1 MNRVSCAAKL
11 AFKKVT
17 HVIFDLDGLLL
28 DTETIYKRVFSDI
41 AKSHGKVY
49 TPEIRAKVIGRV
61 EEESAKVAVTEMN
74 LPMSPEKFLQQYKS
88 MAEQSLA
95 DVRVMPGRGA
105 QISSAERL
113 VKHFHSKQIPM
124 AVATSSGQDTY
135 DLKVAKHAALFSMF
149 SHVVT
154 GGSDPEVKRGKPNP
168 DIFLVCA
175 SRFKDCPK
183 PELCLVFEDAPN
195 GVQAALGA
203 GMQVVMVPD
212 EQTDE
217 SLCKMATLRLH
228 SLEEVKPELFGLPP
242 LK

>member
-105 QISSAERL
+105 QN
-113 VKHFHSKQIPM
+113 F
-124 AVATSSGQDTY
+124 
-135 DLKVAKHAALFSMF
+135 
-149 SHVVT
+149 
-154 GGSDPEVKRGKPNP
+154 
-168 DIFLVCA
+168 
-175 SRFKDCPK
+175 
-183 PELCLVFEDAPN
+183 
-195 GVQAALGA
+195 
-203 GMQVVMVPD
+203 
-212 EQTDE
+212 
-217 SLCKMATLRLH
+217 
-228 SLEEVKPELFGLPP
+228 
-242 LK
+242 

>member
-105 QISSAERL
+105 QISSLVRRQAPRERRN
-113 VKHFHSKQIPM
+113 HSDGRLQVPSD
-124 AVATSSGQDTY
+124 SSST
-135 DLKVAKHAALFSMF
+135 FTRSR
-149 SHVVT
+149 S
-154 GGSDPEVKRGKPNP
+154 PWRWPRRP
-168 DIFLVCA
+168 DKT
-175 SRFKDCPK
+175 R
-183 PELCLVFEDAPN
+183 
-195 GVQAALGA
+195 
-203 GMQVVMVPD
+203 M
-212 EQTDE
+212 T
-217 SLCKMATLRLH
+217 
-228 SLEEVKPELFGLPP
+228 
-242 LK
+242 

>member
-105 QISSAERL
+105 QISSLVRRQAPRERRN
-113 VKHFHSKQIPM
+113 HSDGRLQVPSDSSS
-124 AVATSSGQDTY
+124 TSTRSR
-135 DLKVAKHAALFSMF
+135 S
-149 SHVVT
+149 
-154 GGSDPEVKRGKPNP
+154 PWRWPRRP
-168 DIFLVCA
+168 DKT
-175 SRFKDCPK
+175 R
-183 PELCLVFEDAPN
+183 
-195 GVQAALGA
+195 
-203 GMQVVMVPD
+203 M
-212 EQTDE
+212 T
-217 SLCKMATLRLH
+217 
-228 SLEEVKPELFGLPP
+228 
-242 LK
+242 